1 MATQDELLQT
11 ITASKAKIAELEDTV
26 QKQIEGRSDL
36 NQEYSS
42 IKNRMY
48 DVNQLLKTVSVTS
61 PEYYSLTNEMYSLIS
76 RESSVGTK
84 LSAAR
89 AETSALQNTIDQ
101 EQKLLESAERSLA
114 GLAQEST
121 VKTAEAT
128 NVSTSD
134 TETTEKY
141 ASGSVVSNTT
151 DDTGSTGTVGAETG
165 TMSVKSFLD
174 AAKSFPTKSFRNIPS
189 TETKQ
194 ITPAY
199 PTVNQTVDRR
209 VRIKVPSS
217 YLIGQTTGPNNE
229 LTKNSGIVFP
239 YTPDIKIENSANYSA
254 VNVTHSNY
262 TQYFYKN
269 SSAGEIVI
277 TGKFT
282 VQNETEAGIF
292 LATVHLLR
300 ALTKMKF
307 SDDQNA
313 GAPPPVCRLFAY
325 GNYVYDNTPVAV
337 KQVSIQLPQDVDYI
351 DAGKVAKFYGNSM
364 APTVS
369 TITVGLIP
377 IYSRKEMLEASVTGW
392 LTKDQR
398 SRGFI

>member
-26 QKQIEGRSDL
+26 QKQIEDRSDL
-36 NQEYSS
+36 NQEYSA

-48 DVNQLLKTVSVTS
+48 DVNQLLKTASVTS
-61 PEYYSLTNEMYSLIS
+61 SEYYSLTNEMYSLIS

-84 LSAAR
+84 LTSAR
-89 AETSALQNTIDQ
+89 AATTALQNTINE
-101 EQKLLESAERSLA
+101 EQRLLERAERSLA

-121 VKTAEAT
+121 VKTTETT
-128 NVSTSD
+128 NVSMSD
-134 TETTEKY
+134 SETTEKY
-141 ASGSVVSNTT
+141 ATSGVVSNTT
-151 DDTGSTGTVGAETG
+151 DNGGSTGTVGAESG
-165 TMSVKSFLD
+165 TMSVKAFLNVSK
-174 AAKSFPTKSFRNIPS
+174 AFETKSFRNAPS
-189 TETKQ
+189 TESKK

-199 PTVNQTVDRR
+199 PTVNEKVDRR

-217 YLIGQTTGPNNE
+217 YLVGQAAGPNNE
-229 LTKNSGIVFP
+229 LTINGGIVFP
-239 YTPDIKIENSANYSA
+239 YTPDIKIENSASYSA
-254 VNVTHSNY
+254 VNVPHSNY

-269 SSAGEIVI
+269 SSVGEIVI

-369 TITVGLIP
+369 TITVALIP

-398 SRGFI
+398 SKGFI